1 MLQGFKRTI
10 ANLFNENKKVFYV
23 IGGAVLLPL
32 AMIAVVGI
40 VFAIGALL
48 LFLGLN
54 VYQAIVLMVLMGIGA
69 GTGYLVYKTVE
80 GE

>member
-1 MLQGFKRTI
+1 
-10 ANLFNENKKVFYV
+10 
-23 IGGAVLLPL
+23 
-32 AMIAVVGI
+32 
-40 VFAIGALL
+40 